1 LSLKLLEFPH
11 SHYCEKARWA
21 LDYKNIPFQ
30 TVPILPGLH
39 LITVRRYAPET
50 YVPVLLGNGEI
61 VQGSSEIINYL
72 EEKYPRHLLTPT
84 DKGERLEC
92 FQIENTIGEVL
103 GITIRQLLYD
113 SLLAYPKF
121 IRHCFTH
128 SMPHFKQQLFRLY
141 YPVLRY
147 LMYQVY
153 VVSDI
158 KVEYSRRKFN
168 RTMDLL
174 ERKLSGRRY
183 LVGEQFTRADLTVA
197 SMLSFLAMPPEHP
210 FPWQEI
216 PAPEARATY
225 DEYQDH
231 PVIEWVRQMYQD
243 HRLPNQAS
251 AG

>member
-1 LSLKLLEFPH
+1 
-11 SHYCEKARWA
+11 
-21 LDYKNIPFQ
+21 
-30 TVPILPGLH
+30 
-39 LITVRRYAPET
+39 
-50 YVPVLLGNGEI
+50 
-61 VQGSSEIINYL
+61 
-72 EEKYPRHLLTPT
+72 
-84 DKGERLEC
+84 
-92 FQIENTIGEVL
+92 
-103 GITIRQLLYD
+103 
-113 SLLAYPKF
+113 
-121 IRHCFTH
+121 
-128 SMPHFKQQLFRLY
+128 
-141 YPVLRY
+141 
-147 LMYQVY
+147 MYQVY

-158 KVEYSRRKFN
+158 KVEYARRKFN

-243 HRLPNQAS
+243 HRLPNPAS